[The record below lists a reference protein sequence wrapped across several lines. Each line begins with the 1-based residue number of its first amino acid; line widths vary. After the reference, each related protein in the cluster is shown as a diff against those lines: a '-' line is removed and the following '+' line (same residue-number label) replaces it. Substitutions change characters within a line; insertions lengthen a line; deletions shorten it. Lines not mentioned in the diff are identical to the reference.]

1 MFAGAATCFY
11 AFIGFDIIGTTGA
24 EAREPSH
31 SIPRAILFSLIL
43 CLIAYV
49 SVTIILTLMV
59 PYNDIVA
66 ESALLDVFVQ
76 VGFPAGK
83 YIVAIGAVASLTVS
97 LLGSMF
103 PMPRVVYSMARDGLL
118 FG

>member
-1 MFAGAATCFY
+1 VFAGAATCFY